1 MSYSTYGVEVE
12 KQNGLVIG
20 KHFNNLD
27 DAMCVAERAVYE
39 RGCVWSCVYKLLSSK
54 TTFSS
59 IKKESA
65 SKKVSLNIG

>member
-1 MSYSTYGVEVE
+1 MSYSTYVVEVE

-39 RGCVWSCVYKLLSSK
+39 RGCVWSCVYMPNGD
-54 TTFSS
+54 
-59 IKKESA
+59 IYVEYEM
-65 SKKVSLNIG
+65 